1 MLNFRHCFL
10 IMEHLIIII
19 FVKST
24 TIFIKY
30 YYSQFNFNLLIGV
43 IIFENYWFMILEPSI
58 KNYNVISKFA
68 VITD

>member
-1 MLNFRHCFL
+1 
-10 IMEHLIIII
+10 MEHLIIII